1 MQLIV
6 SVSLL
11 PGPFHPTTHGCL
23 ARFNYVNEFP
33 ADAAKY
39 GIQTLSPKFFG
50 GPPDFV
56 VSGPNVG
63 LNTGYV
69 VWH

>member
-1 MQLIV
+1 ML
-6 SVSLL
+6 S
-11 PGPFHPTTHGCL
+11 GPSHLTSDCCI
-23 ARFNYVNEFP
+23 ARFNYVNGYP
-33 ADAAKY
+33 ADAVKY

-50 GPPDFV
+50 GPPAFV

-69 VWH
+69 LPLALNASWY